1 MKTYANK
8 VISNCGLNALEQIK
22 LLDVLYMNGAPVLL
36 DDDEV
41 DLLKDIHNSKIFS
54 IFFCYFYF
62 CFVKRN
68 LVWGVSETDFKFF

>member
-8 VISNCGLNALEQIK
+8 VISNCGLYALEQIK

-54 IFFCYFYF
+54 IFFLLFLLLF
-62 CFVKRN
+62 CKTKPGMGS
-68 LVWGVSETDFKFF
+68 L